1 MKKFLAGKNSLSEL
15 FVYLSKY
22 NNIVDADIITELQA
36 FSQVVFS
43 NVRAGLMGRAKC
55 TNVDAVK
62 QILNNLIQNLTNRV
76 ASLEAYNNKFSD

>member
-1 MKKFLAGKNSLSEL
+1 
-15 FVYLSKY
+15 
-22 NNIVDADIITELQA
+22 
-36 FSQVVFS
+36 
-43 NVRAGLMGRAKC
+43 MGRAKC